1 MTAASQ
7 HLAQPAPGTGPR
19 DGSGTDPSSGF
30 GSGGSSMTVLLAF
43 TANLLVAIA
52 KTIVA
57 AISGSASMLAEAA
70 HSWADTGNE
79 IFLLIGERRSRR
91 EPDRS
96 HPLGYGR
103 DGYVWAMF
111 AAIGLFALGSA
122 VSVWHGILSLGAEE
136 GGETSYGWAYLV
148 LGISFVLEGTSF
160 LQALRQARS
169 GARAR
174 RISPLRYVRTTSDP
188 MLRAVFSEDSCAL
201 IGLVLAAGGMA
212 MHQVTGDPVW
222 DAIGSIL
229 VGILLGFVAIML
241 ISRNTAFLTGE
252 GGSPLAREQVLELL
266 LEHPDVETVSFLHT
280 EWVGAEQL
288 FVVASVDLVGDMR
301 ESMLQEKVQAIEDLL
316 EQQPSVRRAMLT
328 LSRPGAEEHLSPQ
341 PLPDWYED
349 EEAEEEEAAGEKD
362 PA

>member
-1 MTAASQ
+1 MSAAHS
-7 HLAQPAPGTGPR
+7 PAVPDPARPGSAEP
-19 DGSGTDPSSGF
+19 
-30 GSGGSSMTVLLAF
+30 GSGGSSLTVLLAF
-43 TANLLVAIA
+43 GANLLVAIA
-52 KTIVA
+52 KTAVA
-57 AISGSASMLAEAA
+57 AVSGSASMLAEAA

-79 IFLLIGERRSRR
+79 IFLIIGERRSRR
-91 EPDRS
+91 PADAS

-122 VSVWHGILSLGAEE
+122 VSVWHGIISLGAEE
-136 GGETSYGWAYLV
+136 SGEAQYGWAYLV

-160 LQALRQARS
+160 LQALRQART

-188 MLRAVFSEDSCAL
+188 MLRAVFSEDTCAL
-201 IGLVLAAGGMA
+201 VGLLLAAGGMA

-229 VGILLGFVAIML
+229 VGILLGLVAIML

-252 GGSPLAREQVLELL
+252 GGSPLARQQVLETL
-266 LEHPDVETVSFLHT
+266 LEHPDIESVSFLHT

-288 FVVASVDLVGDMR
+288 FVIASVDLVGDLP
-301 ESMLQEKVQAIEDLL
+301 ESVLQEKVQAVEDLL
-316 EQQPSVRRAMLT
+316 ESRPAVRRAMLT
-328 LSRPGAEEHLSPQ
+328 LSRPGPQEHLAPE
-341 PLPDWYED
+341 PLPDWYDDED
-349 EEAEEEEAAGEKD
+349 APAAERSRGADGD
-362 PA
+362 RG